1 MTNTVSKTVSD
12 EYLNIC
18 IQIESSGNPKIK
30 ASTSSALGLG
40 QFLNKTWLNVVSAH
54 APQVMNGKSQSQI
67 LALRLDPSF
76 SIEMLARF
84 TEDNQKIVGMDCT
97 FGDLYL
103 AHFLGSGT
111 AKKLF
116 RANPKTRVEPLVG
129 DDAVRANRSILEGKT
144 VAQVRAW
151 ANAKTAKKPAQ
162 NWIAKY
168 YKPAALPTVAAIPQQ
183 APDVSDALAP
193 NGDPALR
200 DKQVQLRG
208 MRYYTGK
215 LDGLWGSKTAG
226 AISGILND
234 RGGQIP
240 APTSR
245 AQYDALEPRI
255 KSIIDE
261 AEAANWT
268 LPVTDER
275 ASGNIQAVAKI
286 APEVVPARQNFLASL
301 WGTIVAILVGMWNL
315 AGSYISSA
323 WDFFTSNKDNLPSGV
338 TDPNAIWSLVQK
350 VPPSVWIFIVA
361 FGLGLLAIN
370 ARKSVKKITEAVQ
383 NGER

>member
-40 QFLNKTWLNVVSAH
+40 QFLNKTWLNTVSAH
-54 APQVMNGKSQSQI
+54 SPQVMNGKSQSQV

-84 TEDNQKIVGMDCT
+84 TEDNQRIVGMDCT

-103 AHFLGSGT
+103 AHFLGAGT

-116 RANPKTRVEPLVG
+116 RAAPKTRVEPLVG

-168 YKPAALPTVAAIPQQ
+168 YKPTYAPIVAAIPQQ
-183 APDVSDALAP
+183 APDISDALAP
-193 NGDPALR
+193 NGDPSLR

-215 LDGLWGSKTAG
+215 LDGLWGAKTAG
-226 AISGILND
+226 AISGIIND

-245 AQYDALEPRI
+245 AQYDALEPKI

-261 AEAANWT
+261 AEAAKWT

-275 ASGNIQAVAKI
+275 ASGNIVAVAKI
-286 APEVVPARQNFLASL
+286 APEVVPAHRNFLASL
-301 WGTIVAILVGMWNL
+301 WGTVAAIFVGMWNL
-315 AGSYISSA
+315 AGNYLASA
-323 WDFFTSNKDNLPSGV
+323 WNFFTANKDSLPSTV
-338 TDPNAIWSLVQK
+338 TDPNTLWGFVQK

-361 FGLGLLAIN
+361 LGLGFLALN